1 MQSSLRKRI
10 LPTKLPWE
18 RLQEHLG
25 SKDGRQFR
33 ESIYDLCDKQKC
45 QKDLMLHLIDVC
57 LITYVKEHK
66 QVRWVRGSRKWGLPF
81 LMGGPK
87 KHLCGVACS
96 SGQSVDSSNLRMDP
110 DL

>member
-57 LITYVKEHK
+57 VSGHICKRAQTGKMGER
-66 QVRWVRGSRKWGLPF
+66 QQE
-81 LMGGPK
+81 MGGALSDGRTKETPVWRG
-87 KHLCGVACS
+87 L
-96 SGQSVDSSNLRMDP
+96 
-110 DL
+110 